1 MNKVLK
7 GLVAVAATAAMAVT
21 GFAGAST
28 AMADP
33 ATTTN
38 ITISD
43 ATQNDEFNAYKLLNL
58 TTSVEGQGAD
68 QTTNYSYTVNGKYRS
83 VLTTAINALK
93 SNAVPT
99 ATGTTEADQDK
110 AIIDY
115 VTKNVVNNE
124 TTTTGDQVTARKF
137 AEKVREQIVAS
148 DSFKGPD
155 GKLDSNK
162 ADGHATASE
171 EYTKADSRT
180 KAYKAT
186 LSNMSQGYYLIVQ
199 TKATSADGKTMSQVI
214 LDTHGQDATNVTV
227 KKDTVTLT
235 KKVQEN
241 QDGVN
246 NPDEDNWQDGADY
259 NIGDMVPFQLTGT
272 LPTDYDNYNA
282 YKYVF
287 HDSASN
293 GLTFDV
299 SNADLKVYAV
309 NRGVRTELKKAAD
322 ASDATGYNVITTGLT
337 GETFQVQFANLK
349 EAEVA
354 KGTETVT
361 INKDTTIVVE
371 YKAMLNNDAKRGAT
385 GNPNEA
391 WLEFS
396 NNQYN
401 TGDGSPTGNTPH
413 DKVIVFT
420 FDIVV
425 NKYKNQVDAQHK
437 LNNAGFTLYKSTN
450 GTSWTKAQELENDA
464 NNTNVFQFTGL
475 DSGYYKIVETKVPD
489 GFTKA
494 DDLIFKVVATYV
506 TASATPGFTKLEV
519 QKIDGTVISGDGKTF
534 TISAKD
540 GSDNAQINTDIVN
553 KSGSQLPSTGG
564 MGTVL
569 LYVAGIAV
577 FVLAGATLVMALR
590 RRNA

>member
-7 GLVAVAATAAMAVT
+7 GLVAVAATAAMAVA

-28 AMADP
+28 AMAD
-33 ATTTN
+33 TTTKTD
-38 ITISD
+38 ITITD
-43 ATQNDEFNAYKLLNL
+43 AVIGDQFSAYKLLNL
-58 TTSVEGQGAD
+58 TTSVEGEEPN
-68 QTTNYSYTVNGKYRS
+68 QTTNYSYTVNSKYRN
-83 VLTTAINALK
+83 VLEQTIDELNGDAA
-93 SNAVPT
+93 AP
-99 ATGTTEADQDK
+99 ATDA

-115 VTKNVVNNE
+115 ITKNVVSAESAEN
-124 TTTTGDQVTARKF
+124 TKVTARKF
-137 AEKVREQIVAS
+137 AETVRAKIAAANTPTVTLQ
-148 DSFKGPD
+148 
-155 GKLDSNK
+155 
-162 ADGHATASE
+162 ADGVAAKTADNDATF
-171 EYTKADSRT
+171 
-180 KAYKAT
+180 
-186 LSNMSQGYYLIVQ
+186 SNMDQGYYLIVQ
-199 TKATSADGKTMSQVI
+199 TSATSADGNTMSQVI
-214 LDTHGQDATNVTV
+214 LDTHGQDKLDLTV
-227 KKDTVTLT
+227 KKDSVTLT

-293 GLTFDV
+293 GLTFNAG
-299 SNADLKVYAV
+299 NADLKVYAV
-309 NRGVRTELKKAAD
+309 NQGVRTELKKTAN

-337 GETFQVQFANLK
+337 GETFQVQFADLK
-349 EAEVA
+349 KAEAVRT
-354 KGTETVT
+354 TETVT

-371 YKAMLNNDAKRGAT
+371 YKAKLNNDAKRGAT

-437 LNNAGFTLYKSTN
+437 LNNAGFTLYKSTD
-450 GTSWTKAQELENDA
+450 GTSWTKAQELKNDA

-494 DDLIFKVVATYV
+494 DDLIFKVVATYA
-506 TASATPGFTKLEV
+506 TDSATPGFTKLEV

>member
-7 GLVAVAATAAMAVT
+7 GLVAVAATAAMAVA

-28 AMADP
+28 AMAD
-33 ATTTN
+33 TTN
-38 ITISD
+38 KTDITISN
-43 ATQNDEFNAYKLLNL
+43 ATNGDGFNAYQLLKL
-58 TTSVEGQGAD
+58 TTSTEGE
-68 QTTNYSYTVNGKYRS
+68 TTNYSYTVNNKYQT
-83 VLTTAINALK
+83 VLRNAIDELNGDA
-93 SNAVPT
+93 AAP
-99 ATGTTEADQDK
+99 ATDAE
-110 AIIDY
+110 IIDY
-115 VTKNVVNNE
+115 ITKNVVSNDS
-124 TTTTGDQVTARKF
+124 TDATKVTARKF
-137 AEKVREQIVAS
+137 AETVRTKITS
-148 DSFKGPD
+148 DS
-155 GKLDSNK
+155 SI
-162 ADGHATASE
+162 E
-171 EYTKADSRT
+171 ADST
-180 KAYKAT
+180 TSKTESQEAQFT
-186 LSNMSQGYYLIVQ
+186 NMDQGYYLIVQ
-199 TKATSADGKTMSQVI
+199 TAAAGTDGNTMSQVI
-214 LDTHGQDATNVTV
+214 LDTHGQSATNVKV
-227 KKDTVTLT
+227 KKDSVSLT

-293 GLTFDV
+293 GLTFNV

-309 NRGVRTELKKAAD
+309 NHGVRTELKKAAD

-349 EAEVA
+349 EAEA
-354 KGTETVT
+354 ARTTETVT

-437 LNNAGFTLYKSTN
+437 LNNAGFTLYKSTD
-450 GTSWTKAQELENDA
+450 GTSWTKVQELENDA

-475 DSGYYKIVETKVPD
+475 DSGYYKIVEAKVPD

-506 TASATPGFTKLEV
+506 TDSATPGFTKLEV

-540 GSDNAQINTDIVN
+540 DSDNAQINTDIVN

>member
-7 GLVAVAATAAMAVT
+7 GLVAVAATAAMAVA

-28 AMADP
+28 AMAD
-33 ATTTN
+33 TTN
-38 ITISD
+38 KTDITISN
-43 ATQNDEFNAYKLLNL
+43 ATNGDEFNAYQLLKL
-58 TTSVEGQGAD
+58 TTSTEGG
-68 QTTNYSYTVNGKYRS
+68 TTNYSYTVNNKYQT
-83 VLTTAINALK
+83 VLRNAIDELNGSAD
-93 SNAVPT
+93 AP
-99 ATGTTEADQDK
+99 ATDAE
-110 AIIDY
+110 IIDY
-115 VTKNVVNNE
+115 ITKNVVSNDS
-124 TTTTGDQVTARKF
+124 TDATKVTARKF
-137 AEKVREQIVAS
+137 AETVRTKITS
-148 DSFKGPD
+148 DS
-155 GKLDSNK
+155 SI
-162 ADGHATASE
+162 
-171 EYTKADSRT
+171 KADST
-180 KAYKAT
+180 TSKTESQEAQFT
-186 LSNMSQGYYLIVQ
+186 NMDQGYYLIVQ
-199 TKATSADGKTMSQVI
+199 TAAAGTDGNTMSQVI
-214 LDTHGQDATNVTV
+214 LDTHGQSATNVKV
-227 KKDTVTLT
+227 KKDSVSLT

-246 NPDEDNWQDGADY
+246 NPDGDNWQDGADY

-293 GLTFDV
+293 GLTFNV

-309 NRGVRTELKKAAD
+309 NHDVRTELKKVAD

-349 EAEVA
+349 KAQAANSAEN
-354 KGTETVT
+354 VT

-371 YKAMLNNDAKRGAT
+371 YKATLNNDAKRGAT

-437 LNNAGFTLYKSTN
+437 LNNAGFTLYKSTD
-450 GTSWTKAQELENDA
+450 GTSWTKAQELKNDA
-464 NNTNVFQFTGL
+464 NDTNVFQFTGL

-506 TASATPGFTKLEV
+506 TDSATPGFTKLEV

>member
-7 GLVAVAATAAMAVT
+7 GLVAVAATAAMAVA

-28 AMADP
+28 AMAADVK
-33 ATTTN
+33 TN
-38 ITISD
+38 IKISD
-43 ATQNDEFNAYKLLNL
+43 AVNGDEFSAYKLLNL
-58 TTSVEGQGAD
+58 TTSVEGD
-68 QTTNYSYTVNGKYRS
+68 KTNYSYTVNSKYED
-83 VLTTAINALK
+83 VLKTAIDDLN
-93 SNAVPT
+93 
-99 ATGTTEADQDK
+99 GDEAAPSTDA

-115 VTKNVVNNE
+115 ITKNV
-124 TTTTGDQVTARKF
+124 TAGDAADSGKVTARKF
-137 AEKVREQIVAS
+137 AETVRAKIVAANTPTETLPAEGTASKS
-148 DSFKGPD
+148 DS
-155 GKLDSNK
+155 
-162 ADGHATASE
+162 ADAE
-171 EYTKADSRT
+171 F
-180 KAYKAT
+180 
-186 LSNMSQGYYLIVQ
+186 SNMDQGYYLVVQ

-214 LDTHGQDATNVTV
+214 LDTHGQSELDLKV
-227 KKDTVTLT
+227 KKDTVKLT

-246 NPDEDNWQDGADY
+246 DEQNGKWQDGADY

-293 GLTFDV
+293 GLTFNA

-309 NRGVRTELKKAAD
+309 NNGVRTELKKAAN

-349 EAEVA
+349 KAAA
-354 KGTETVT
+354 KTAETVT

-371 YKAMLNNDAKRGAT
+371 YKATLNNDAKRGAT

-425 NKYKNQVDAQHK
+425 NKYKNQIDAQHK
-437 LNNAGFTLYKSTN
+437 LNNAGFTLYKSTD
-450 GTSWTKAQELENDA
+450 GTSWTQAQELKNDA

-494 DDLIFKVVATYV
+494 DDLIFKVVATYD
-506 TASATPGFTKLEV
+506 TDSATPGFTKLEV

-577 FVLAGATLVMALR
+577 FVLAGVTLVMALR

>member
-7 GLVAVAATAAMAVT
+7 GLVAVAATAAMAVA

-28 AMADP
+28 AMAADVK
-33 ATTTN
+33 TN
-38 ITISD
+38 IKISD
-43 ATQNDEFNAYKLLNL
+43 AVNGDEFSAYKLLNL
-58 TTSVEGQGAD
+58 TTSVEGD
-68 QTTNYSYTVNGKYRS
+68 KTNYSYTVNSKYED
-83 VLTTAINALK
+83 VLKTAIDDLN
-93 SNAVPT
+93 
-99 ATGTTEADQDK
+99 GDEAAPSTDA

-115 VTKNVVNNE
+115 ITKNV
-124 TTTTGDQVTARKF
+124 TAGDAADSGKVTARKF
-137 AEKVREQIVAS
+137 AETVRAKIVAANTPTETLPAEGTASKS
-148 DSFKGPD
+148 DS
-155 GKLDSNK
+155 
-162 ADGHATASE
+162 ADAE
-171 EYTKADSRT
+171 F
-180 KAYKAT
+180 
-186 LSNMSQGYYLIVQ
+186 SNMDQGYYLVVQ

-214 LDTHGQDATNVTV
+214 LDTHGQSELDLKV
-227 KKDTVTLT
+227 KKDTVKLT

-246 NPDEDNWQDGADY
+246 DEQNGKWQDGADY

-293 GLTFDV
+293 GLTFNA

-309 NRGVRTELKKAAD
+309 NNGVRTELKKAAN

-349 EAEVA
+349 KAAA
-354 KGTETVT
+354 KTAETVT

-371 YKAMLNNDAKRGAT
+371 YKATLNNDAKRGAT

-425 NKYKNQVDAQHK
+425 NKYKNQIDAQHK
-437 LNNAGFTLYKSTN
+437 LNNAGFTLYKSTD
-450 GTSWTKAQELENDA
+450 GTSWTQAQELKNDA

-494 DDLIFKVVATYV
+494 DDLIFKVVATYD
-506 TASATPGFTKLEV
+506 TDSATPGFTKLEV

>member
-7 GLVAVAATAAMAVT
+7 GLVAVAATAAMAVA

-28 AMADP
+28 AMAD
-33 ATTTN
+33 TTN
-38 ITISD
+38 KTDITISK
-43 ATQNDEFNAYKLLNL
+43 ATNGDEFSAYRLLNL
-58 TTSVEGQGAD
+58 TTSAEGE
-68 QTTNYSYTVNGKYRS
+68 TTNYSYTVNNKYQT
-83 VLTTAINALK
+83 VLKQAIDELNGDAAGAPTTDA
-93 SNAVPT
+93 
-99 ATGTTEADQDK
+99 E
-110 AIIDY
+110 IIDY
-115 VTKNVVNNE
+115 ITKNVASNDS
-124 TTTTGDQVTARKF
+124 TDATKVTARKF
-137 AEKVREQIVAS
+137 AETV
-148 DSFKGPD
+148 
-155 GKLDSNK
+155 
-162 ADGHATASE
+162 
-171 EYTKADSRT
+171 RT
-180 KAYKAT
+180 KITSDPSITADKTTTKTESQDAQFT
-186 LSNMSQGYYLIVQ
+186 NMDQGYYLIVQ
-199 TKATSADGKTMSQVI
+199 TAAASADGNTMSQVI
-214 LDTHGQDATNVTV
+214 LDTHGQSATKVTV
-227 KKDTVTLT
+227 KKDSVSLT

-241 QDGVN
+241 QDGVD
-246 NPDEDNWQDGADY
+246 NPAADNWQDGADY

-272 LPTDYDNYNA
+272 LPTDYANYNA

-293 GLTFDV
+293 GLTFNV
-299 SNADLKVYAV
+299 NNAELKVYAV
-309 NRGVRTELKKAAD
+309 NGDTKTELKKAAD
-322 ASDATGYNVITTGLT
+322 ASDATGYNVIATGLT
-337 GETFQVQFANLK
+337 GETFQVQFTNLK
-349 EAEVA
+349 QAQAAESS
-354 KGTETVT
+354 ETVT
-361 INKDTTIVVE
+361 INKDTKIVVE
-371 YKAMLNNDAKRGAT
+371 YKAKLNNDAKRGAM

-396 NNQYN
+396 NDQYN
-401 TGDGSPTGNTPH
+401 TGEGSPTGKTPH

-437 LNNAGFTLYKSTN
+437 LNNAGFTLYKSTD
-450 GTSWTKAQELENDA
+450 GTSWTKAQELKNDA
-464 NNTNVFQFTGL
+464 NDTNVFQFTGL

-506 TASATPGFTKLEV
+506 TDSATPGFTKLEV

>member
-1 MNKVLK
+1 
-7 GLVAVAATAAMAVT
+7 
-21 GFAGAST
+21 
-28 AMADP
+28 
-33 ATTTN
+33 
-38 ITISD
+38 
-43 ATQNDEFNAYKLLNL
+43 
-58 TTSVEGQGAD
+58 
-68 QTTNYSYTVNGKYRS
+68 
-83 VLTTAINALK
+83 
-93 SNAVPT
+93 
-99 ATGTTEADQDK
+99 
-110 AIIDY
+110 
-115 VTKNVVNNE
+115 
-124 TTTTGDQVTARKF
+124 
-137 AEKVREQIVAS
+137 
-148 DSFKGPD
+148 
-155 GKLDSNK
+155 
-162 ADGHATASE
+162 
-171 EYTKADSRT
+171 
-180 KAYKAT
+180 
-186 LSNMSQGYYLIVQ
+186 
-199 TKATSADGKTMSQVI
+199 
-214 LDTHGQDATNVTV
+214 
-227 KKDTVTLT
+227 
-235 KKVQEN
+235 
-241 QDGVN
+241 
-246 NPDEDNWQDGADY
+246 
-259 NIGDMVPFQLTGT
+259 
-272 LPTDYDNYNA
+272 
-282 YKYVF
+282 
-287 HDSASN
+287 
-293 GLTFDV
+293 
-299 SNADLKVYAV
+299 
-309 NRGVRTELKKAAD
+309 
-322 ASDATGYNVITTGLT
+322 
-337 GETFQVQFANLK
+337 
-349 EAEVA
+349 
-354 KGTETVT
+354 
-361 INKDTTIVVE
+361 
-371 YKAMLNNDAKRGAT
+371 MLNNDAKRGAT

-437 LNNAGFTLYKSTN
+437 LNNAGFTLYKSTD

-506 TASATPGFTKLEV
+506 TDSATPGFTKLEV